1 MTARTIPANR
11 TRNAGRLALDLGMF
25 AAGLLLMEPRATG
38 LAIHEW
44 LGIAIA
50 FPIVTHLLLNWQW
63 VVTVTKKM
71 FSTLPTA
78 TRTNQ
83 VLNTIL
89 FVSMVVAI
97 QSGVMISEVALPGV
111 ADLLGGSNA
120 WRGLH
125 AVSTTTVAL
134 GVAAHAA
141 MHWRW
146 IARTAGRLLGIE
158 TAPARAS
165 RPAPATA
172 TVGGR

>member
-1 MTARTIPANR
+1 MTTQTMPADR

-44 LGIAIA
+44 LGVAIT
-50 FPIVTHLLLNWQW
+50 FPIITHLLLNWQW

-71 FSTLPTA
+71 FSALPLA

-83 VLNTIL
+83 ILNTIL
-89 FVSMVVAI
+89 FVAAVVAI

-111 ADLLGGSNA
+111 ADLLGGSGA

-125 AVSTTTVAL
+125 ALSSTTVAF
-134 GVAAHAA
+134 GVVVHAA
-141 MHWRW
+141 LHWRW
-146 IARTAGRLLGIE
+146 LARTAARMLGVPM
-158 TAPARAS
+158 TPARAS
-165 RPAPATA
+165 RPAMATA
-172 TVGGR
+172 HVGGR